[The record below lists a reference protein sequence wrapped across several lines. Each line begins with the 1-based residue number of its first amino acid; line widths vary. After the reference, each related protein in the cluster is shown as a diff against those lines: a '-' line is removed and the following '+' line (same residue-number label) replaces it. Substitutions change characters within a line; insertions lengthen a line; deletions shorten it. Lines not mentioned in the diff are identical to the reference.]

1 MALSAAYRATIELI
15 ASLVILNLGMTSL
28 IKVMDMVIT
37 AVKTSSE
44 YISIDPF
51 LEENIFLTNGL
62 IRLPN
67 YKFRSSLVTSLETIV
82 VWSLT
87 VRTSLPVRLDI
98 EAITVTRVGSSSKG
112 RVEPLTQNLKI
123 LNLTSL

>member
-15 ASLVILNLGMTSL
+15 ASLVILNLGMNSL

-51 LEENIFLTNGL
+51 FEENIFLTNGL
-62 IRLPN
+62 MGRLG
-67 YKFRSSLVTSLETIV
+67 YKFKSSLVTSLETIV
-82 VWSLT
+82 V
-87 VRTSLPVRLDI
+87 
-98 EAITVTRVGSSSKG
+98 
-112 RVEPLTQNLKI
+112 
-123 LNLTSL
+123 